1 MIADDIIVK
10 IGCKG
15 AEGINNA
22 SIARSDKTIVTAGTV
37 VHKSCRMTYVNKKH
51 IEKHK
56 KARLDI
62 PTLSVKRI
70 GVSLLEHTTI
80 KQTAF
85 SVGTKLLCPRRVQIM
100 RHIAVLELL
109 TLWKK

>member
-1 MIADDIIVK
+1 MSAIPESCPICQKDVIADDIIVK
-10 IGCKG
+10 IG

-22 SIARSDKTIVTAGTV
+22 SIARGDKTIVTAGTV
-37 VHKSCRMTYVNKKH
+37 VHKSCRMTYVNKKD

-70 GVSLLEHTTI
+70 GRLST
-80 KQTAF
+80 
-85 SVGTKLLCPRRVQIM
+85 GTCDNKADCRFLANALACCI
-100 RHIAVLELL
+100 
-109 TLWKK
+109 